1 MPKQPAKILI
11 LLILLAFPLAACKF
25 TQVIESLPPIQP
37 TETDSPAPPTSTP
50 APTATSTLVPTATL
64 YRGTQ
69 NPANGH
75 WYLLLSQERSWH
87 TAHEY
92 CRGMGAHLVTISDE
106 AENRFVY
113 NISSFTWLGA
123 SDEKEEGVWVW
134 VTSEPMTYTN
144 WAEREPN
151 NCGQPDC
158 HPEHYLTFSE
168 SPLQWNDVPAVE
180 LPFICEW
187 DE

>member
-1 MPKQPAKILI
+1 MSKQQVKII
-11 LLILLAFPLAACKF
+11 TLLFLLAILPAACKF
-25 TQVIESLPPIQP
+25 LEVVESLPPIQP
-37 TETDSPAPPTSTP
+37 TETASPAPPTSTP
-50 APTATSTLVPTATL
+50 APTATPTPIPTATL
-64 YRGTQ
+64 YRGAQ
-69 NPANGH
+69 NPANGN
-75 WYLLLSQERSWH
+75 WYLLLSQERSWR

-113 NISSFTWLGA
+113 NLSSDAWLGA

-134 VTSEPMTYTN
+134 VTGEAVAYAN
-144 WAEREPN
+144 WAEGEPG
-151 NCGQPDC
+151 NCGEPDC
-158 HPEHYLTFSE
+158 RPEHYLSFSE
-168 SPLQWNDVPAVE
+168 TPLQWNDIPAQE